1 MADLSTNLP
10 RAEANDP
17 AEVAM
22 ALETARALWSK
33 GQSLESVRWIQR
45 AAENAES
52 SGDDLRAVALARA
65 AADLR
70 AEVNVASEPP
80 GKNEAAALTHYDDF
94 TEKTIVDSPVS
105 SLSRVSLQSGVQIAE
120 AASEPPTKSSV
131 VVAPA
136 PLVQPLPPVAQ
147 LQTLRVIVT
156 GRDPATRQL
165 TLRVLLEGE
174 TAPPHATEGVLV
186 SLDPNKNL
194 LA

>member
-1 MADLSTNLP
+1 MNLP
-10 RAEANDP
+10 RAEATDP
-17 AEVAM
+17 ADVAT
-22 ALETARALWSK
+22 ALETAHALWAK

-70 AEVNVASEPP
+70 AEVNVPSEAPP
-80 GKNEAAALTHYDDF
+80 KSEAVLLAPYDDF
-94 TEKTIVDSPVS
+94 TEKTIVDSPAS
-105 SLSRVSLQSGVQIAE
+105 TLPRVSLQSGVHIAE
-120 AASEPPTKSSV
+120 APLEPPTKSAV
-131 VVAPA
+131 LVAPA
-136 PLVQPLPPVAQ
+136 PILQPLPPVAQ

-156 GRDPATRQL
+156 GRDPVSRQL
-165 TLRVLLEGE
+165 MLRVLLEGE
-174 TAPPHATEGVLV
+174 TAPPEATEGVLV

>member
-1 MADLSTNLP
+1 MADSTNNLP

-22 ALETARALWSK
+22 ALETARALWAK
-33 GQSLESVRWIQR
+33 GQTQEAVRWIQR

-70 AEVNVASEPP
+70 AELQVPSEAPKPP
-80 GKNEAAALTHYDDF
+80 VVLAPYDEF
-94 TEKTIVDSPVS
+94 TEKTIVDGPAS

-120 AASEPPTKSSV
+120 LPVEPPAKSSV
-131 VVAPA
+131 MVAPA
-136 PLVQPLPPVAQ
+136 PILQPLPPVAQ
-147 LQTLRVIVT
+147 LQTVRVIVT
-156 GRDPATRQL
+156 GRDPASRQL
-165 TLRVLLEGE
+165 TLRVLLDGE
-174 TAPPHATEGVLV
+174 VAPSDATEGVLV
-186 SLDPNKNL
+186 SLDPGKNL